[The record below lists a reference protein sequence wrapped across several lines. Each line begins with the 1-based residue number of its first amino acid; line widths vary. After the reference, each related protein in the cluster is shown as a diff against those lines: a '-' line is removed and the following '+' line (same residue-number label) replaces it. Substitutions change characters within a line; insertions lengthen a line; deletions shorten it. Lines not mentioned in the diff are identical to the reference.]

1 MDFEAAPQAVPELR
15 IRVRDQGEG
24 FDPGELA
31 DPLAPENLLKAS
43 GRGIFLIRNFMD
55 QVEASVHYP
64 CVKRAWVEYLGEHP
78 DPAIDRV
85 E

>member
-1 MDFEAAPQAVPELR
+1 MFSLAQAHRAFDSEGR
-15 IRVRDQGEG
+15 I
-24 FDPGELA
+24 A
-31 DPLAPENLLKAS
+31 DPQLQERFDANVV
-43 GRGIFLIRNFMD
+43 NFMD

-64 CVKRAWVEYLGEHP
+64 CVKRAWVEYLGERP